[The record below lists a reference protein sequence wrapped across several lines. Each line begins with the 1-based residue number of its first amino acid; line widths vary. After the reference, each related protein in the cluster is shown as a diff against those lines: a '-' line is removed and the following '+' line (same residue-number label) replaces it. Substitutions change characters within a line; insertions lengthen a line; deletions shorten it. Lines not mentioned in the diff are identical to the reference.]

1 MFVADTFNNA
11 IRKVQQ
17 LGPDEGWLV
26 STVAGGGGRG
36 FEDGVGSAARFFWPR
51 GLAARASTP
60 YVTEEGNGA
69 IRMVDIAS
77 ARVRTLRPELSFLES
92 TFRLGAGV

>member
-1 MFVADTFNNA
+1 MPKTRCRLALGALAGTAVSATNLLWREGELFVADTFNNA

-36 FEDGVGSAARFFWPR
+36 FEDGVG
-51 GLAARASTP
+51 
-60 YVTEEGNGA
+60 
-69 IRMVDIAS
+69 
-77 ARVRTLRPELSFLES
+77 
-92 TFRLGAGV
+92 